1 MYNIKLKTMNVKQA
15 LKAKNKLVT
24 DLKANFEILKKYNS
38 IEEGNPRRYSMEETL
53 DKITTLSNELVELK
67 AQIHRANAP
76 VYDKIFALAE
86 LKGLVKELKK
96 VPTDEGK
103 QTERYGSV
111 VSVKE
116 VELNIVDIQNKVD
129 ILTLKIE
136 ELQNELDIHNANTN
150 I

>member
-1 MYNIKLKTMNVKQA
+1 MNVKQA
-15 LKAKNKLVT
+15 LKQKNKLVT
-24 DLKANFEILKKYNS
+24 DLKAQYEILKKYNS
-38 IEEGNPRRYSMEETL
+38 IEEGNPRRYSMVDTL
-53 DKITTLSNELVELK
+53 DKITNLSNELVELK
-67 AQIHRANAP
+67 SQIHKVNQP

-103 QTERYGSV
+103 QVERYGSV
-111 VSVKE
+111 QSVKE

-129 ILTLKIE
+129 IISVRIE
-136 ELQNELDIHNANTN
+136 ELQNELDIHNANTS

>member
-1 MYNIKLKTMNVKQA
+1 MNVKQA
-15 LKAKNKLVT
+15 LKVKNKLVT

-129 ILTLKIE
+129 ILTIKIE
-136 ELQNELDIHNANTN
+136 ELQNELDIHNANTS